1 MLLTDGVQSIGAHP
15 VPASSCAPCR
25 TSLPPPALTPAVFR
39 AANLPSRTLAPPL
52 PPFSSLRARASVTH
66 RSWHGEKEA
75 LGPKRAL
82 VCWPQDCGAKFP
94 SAPRHRNAAPRK
106 LLHPWGVCCFSF
118 RSSFLFRS
126 SFPFRSS
133 SSFRSSFPCAAC
145 LRALLSCWRVS
156 RPVCATSEP
165 RAYPTPIAA

>member
-39 AANLPSRTLAPPL
+39 AANLPSRTLAPPSRHF
-52 PPFSSLRARASVTH
+52 PRYARARPSRTAV
-66 RSWHGEKEA
+66 GMEKKRLSDLNVHSCAGLKIVVQNFRVRRGIAMLRPENCCI
-75 LGPKRAL
+75 LG
-82 VCWPQDCGAKFP
+82 G
-94 SAPRHRNAAPRK
+94 SAA
-106 LLHPWGVCCFSF
+106 FSF

>member
-106 LLHPWGVCCFSF
+106 LLHPWGVCCLFFS
-118 RSSFLFRS
+118 L
-126 SFPFRSS
+126 
-133 SSFRSSFPCAAC
+133 
-145 LRALLSCWRVS
+145 LLSVS
-156 RPVCATSEP
+156 LLLSFSLLLIVSLLLSVRCLLACSAFLLACVPSSLRNV
-165 RAYPTPIAA
+165 